1 MAHMKQKV
9 SVTLKLPQLQN
20 LIKRDPT
27 AYKEEFLMQKR
38 HFDSELDIFKLRP
51 TKDSER
57 FTELVTFMSHIAGCY
72 VEETKELTKAII
84 ELLEVNASILHPDVR
99 IKLFQALI
107 LMRNKN
113 LIDPVLL
120 IKLSFKLFSVNDKS
134 LRVGLSEYIFNDI
147 KAINIKKQHESI
159 NRSIQAVLYN
169 VVAEDTTVTARKTVD
184 ILSELYRRRVWTDSR
199 TVNVIGNACLSP
211 STRVVV
217 SAVNFFLGIET
228 KMHEDEEEE
237 KSSALKTDINYHEHS
252 KKTRKRQRDVQKQI
266 ERSSKQRREQEKKV
280 HESTPLFP
288 AIQMLHDPQSL
299 AEKLFKKLRQSG
311 ERFEVK
317 LLLMNFVSRLIGCHR
332 LLLLSFYSFLQRYLT
347 SHQQEVTHILA
358 YLIQSCHDLVPPEDI
373 LPVIKAIAY
382 NFITERCNNEVI
394 TVGINS
400 VREIISR
407 VPAVLREPGMDD
419 FVQDLAMYGRK
430 AHKSVM
436 IAAHGIINLVR

>member
-1 MAHMKQKV
+1 MKQKV

>member
-84 ELLEVNASILHPDVR
+84 ELLEVNAAILHPDVR